1 MAGEE
6 GEEGIRLTIGAS
18 GQLYLFGELVG
29 AVIQFLLYRYNMEDI
44 ELIFR
49 KLSEYRSAMRR
60 ARDARR
66 VYTEANILEELDS

>member
-1 MAGEE
+1 MEKINHALEE
-6 GEEGIRLTIGAS
+6 TDNGDAKILKAFIEGL
-18 GQLYLFGELVG
+18 EKKE
-29 AVIQFLLYRYNMEDI
+29 YNMEDI
-44 ELIFR
+44 EPIFR

>member
-1 MAGEE
+1 MEKINHALEE
-6 GEEGIRLTIGAS
+6 TDNGDAKTLKAFIEGLGKK
-18 GQLYLFGELVG
+18 E
-29 AVIQFLLYRYNMEDI
+29 YNMEDI
-44 ELIFR
+44 EPIFR

>member
-1 MAGEE
+1 MAKALMDATKAIDETAEIEIKLRNHLIE
-6 GEEGIRLTIGAS
+6 GLEKKE
-18 GQLYLFGELVG
+18 
-29 AVIQFLLYRYNMEDI
+29 YNMEDI

>member
-1 MAGEE
+1 MEKINHVLEE
-6 GEEGIRLTIGAS
+6 TDNGDGKTLKAFIEGL
-18 GQLYLFGELVG
+18 EKKE
-29 AVIQFLLYRYNMEDI
+29 YNMEDI
-44 ELIFR
+44 EPIFR